1 MYLKVTSSLET
12 GDFILILR
20 QFISRRGPPEE
31 IWSDGGT
38 DFVGANRDLK
48 EAIARWNE
56 EKIDRQL

>member
-12 GDFILILR
+12 DDFILILR

-31 IWSDGGT
+31 IWSDGGI

-48 EAIARWNE
+48 EDIARWNE

>member
-12 GDFILILR
+12 DDFILILR

-31 IWSDGGT
+31 IWSDEGT

-56 EKIDRQL
+56 E

>member
-12 GDFILILR
+12 DDFILILR
-20 QFISRRGPPEE
+20 QFISRRGPPKE

-38 DFVGANRDLK
+38 NFVGANRDLK
-48 EAIARWNE
+48 EAIARRNE